1 MKLRIP
7 RGVKDFLPNDARWKY
22 ELEQKIHSVFACWSY
37 QEVITP
43 TFEFYDVLKQGDAS
57 ADQTYRFFGHNGELL
72 ALRSDLTTPIAR
84 MVATRLKD
92 QPKPLRLAYLA
103 NVFRHNDVQVGFQRE
118 FYQAGVELMGSG
130 SPAADAEA
138 IALAVT
144 LFNELGV
151 KDFKLDIGQIQ
162 YFRGIVEDCT
172 CNFIKQRIWQLL
184 LKKDFVGYETLIKQA
199 DIDYGTKELL
209 LDLPN
214 FQGKSEILDQAYQST
229 ENLHA
234 RAAVKN
240 LQEIYSL
247 LQGYG
252 IADQVNIDLSMVKSL
267 EYYTG
272 MVIEGY
278 VPSLGFTLC
287 SGGRYDNLSS
297 QFGSQQPAVGFA
309 LGLERLMLVLEQ
321 QGLKPKVK
329 QEGMLILPYSWSR
342 AVKYAADQRA
352 KGIRVEVD
360 IQGLT
365 RAQAEEYARDKHF
378 AAVVI
383 IEDSTMEMLE
393 VQQD

>member
-1 MKLRIP
+1 MKLRTP

-37 QEVITP
+37 NEVITP

-72 ALRSDLTTPIAR
+72 ALRSDVTTPIAR

-118 FYQAGVELMGSG
+118 FYQAGVELIGS
-130 SPAADAEA
+130 SAAAADAEA

-151 KDFKLDIGQIQ
+151 KDFRLDIGQIC
-162 YFRGIVEDCT
+162 YFRSIVEDCACSLT
-172 CNFIKQRIWQLL
+172 KQRIWQLL
-184 LKKDFVGYETLIKQA
+184 LKKDLVSYETLIKQA
-199 DIDYGTKELL
+199 EIGCDTKELL

-214 FQGKSEILDQAYQST
+214 FQGELEILDQAYQRT
-229 ENLHA
+229 ENPHA
-234 RAAVKN
+234 RAAVNN
-240 LQEIYSL
+240 LREVYLL

-267 EYYTG
+267 DYYTG
-272 MVIEGY
+272 MVLEGY

-287 SGGRYDNLSS
+287 SGGRYDKLSS
-297 QFGSQQPAVGFA
+297 QFGSQLPAVGFA

-321 QGLKPKVK
+321 QGLKPEVK
-329 QEGMLILPYSWSR
+329 QEGILILPYSWSK

-360 IQGLT
+360 TQGLT
-365 RAQAEEYARDKHF
+365 KSQAETYARNKHF

-383 IEDSTMEMLE
+383 VNDSTLEMLE

>member
-1 MKLRIP
+1 MKLRTP